1 MEKAN
6 KTENKIQTRTERPDS
21 IALWWLSN
29 GYKWISCENLLKNFY
44 LTEDQ
49 IEEILSKNKS
59 KQIKTIVSYIDELYK
74 TLQKSNINIEPDI
87 STYIY
92 KVFTD
97 EVEE

>member
-1 MEKAN
+1 MKN
-6 KTENKIQTRTERPDS
+6 NTKDTTQNRKERPDS
-21 IALWWLSN
+21 IFLSWSSN
-29 GYKWISCENLLKNFY
+29 NYKWISCEDLLKNFY
-44 LTEDQ
+44 LTNTQ
-49 IEEILSKNKS
+49 IEEILKKNKS
-59 KQIKTIVSYIDELYK
+59 KQIKIIVSYIDELYK

>member
-1 MEKAN
+1 MKN
-6 KTENKIQTRTERPDS
+6 NTEEPIQNRKERPDS
-21 IALWWLSN
+21 IFLSGSSN
-29 GYKWISCENLLKNFY
+29 NYKGISCKNLLKNFY

-49 IEEILSKNKS
+49 IEEILSKNES
-59 KQIKTIVSYIDELYK
+59 KQIKIIVNYIDELYK
-74 TLQKSNINIEPDI
+74 AIQKSNINIEPDI